1 MTKSKW
7 EIYDSSVHPGDKM
20 ATPKKPH
27 RDSRKIDYLRWW
39 PLNKPLPRGWELAQN
54 AKVESKHNHFQ
65 VLIRR
70 KK

>member
-1 MTKSKW
+1 
-7 EIYDSSVHPGDKM
+7 M